1 LILIHTFNFIYSIRS
16 IVCLNLPSFSGGLDP
31 WGKPNRKKSIYVS
44 AKFHLLFSSGAK
56 FYSVKNL
63 DIFITYEDS
72 DKIIL
77 PQRDL
82 TLPYVD
88 DGLFELVG
96 FRDAWH
102 GLVLLAP
109 NGHGT
114 RLAQVKPTFSLL

>member
-1 LILIHTFNFIYSIRS
+1 MSFPHVPNSIL
-16 IVCLNLPSFSGGLDP
+16 
-31 WGKPNRKKSIYVS
+31 
-44 AKFHLLFSSGAK
+44 
-56 FYSVKNL
+56 VKNL

-77 PQRDL
+77 AQRDL

-88 DGLFELVG
+88 DGLFEVVG

-114 RLAQVKPTFSLL
+114 RLAQVRTRWFYNYTSSYYCFFFFLDIYI